1 MTNTANR
8 DDYQVAQ
15 SSSSL
20 NGKERGNNY
29 YGNRDF
35 GEAAK
40 AYQAG
45 LDALQLEEHNNAD
58 DSSSLPIALR
68 SNLAMTL
75 LKMEEFQ
82 RAADECT
89 RILETDP
96 KNTKGM

>member
-1 MTNTANR
+1 MTNPAIG
-8 DDYQVAQ
+8 DDDQVAQ
-15 SSSSL
+15 SSSSSL
-20 NGKERGNNY
+20 DWKERGNNY

-45 LDALQLEEHNNAD
+45 LDALQLEEQNNNAD
-58 DSSSLPIALR
+58 ESLPIALR

-75 LKMEEFQ
+75 LKLEEFQ